1 MSLDSKV
8 NLYMKR
14 CLELAAL
21 GTGSVAPNPL
31 VGCVIV
37 HKDKIIGEGYHEK
50 CGEAHAE
57 VNAINSVQD
66 QSLLDESTLYV
77 SLEPC
82 AHQGKTP
89 PCADLIVK
97 HKLKQVVICNN
108 DTFAEVD
115 GKGIKR
121 LKQAGI
127 KVITGVLESEGRW
140 LNRRFF
146 NFHEKKRPYVI
157 LKWAQTIDGYID
169 RDRSPG
175 DQETPLKITTD
186 ESNKL
191 VHKWRT
197 EETAILVGKNTA
209 LLDDPRLTA
218 RHWPGSNPLRLVIDP
233 QLQLPLTLRIFND
246 EQETWVYNARK
257 AFCEKTICFE
267 RINDPSEFPHEIVNH
282 LYSKDVQSVIVEG
295 GKNTIERF
303 YQAGLWDEARVFTN
317 PIRIGNGIQA
327 PKFAGKELE
336 RTHIGEDLLQVYVR
350 E

>member
-1 MSLDSKV
+1 
-8 NLYMKR
+8 MKR

-37 HKDKIIGEGYHEK
+37 HKDKIIGEGCHEK
-50 CGEAHAE
+50 YGEAHAE

-108 DTFAEVD
+108 DPFAEVD
-115 GKGIKR
+115 GQGIIR
-121 LKQAGI
+121 LENAG
-127 KVITGVLESEGRW
+127 VEVVTGVLESEGRW

-146 NFHEKKRPYVI
+146 NFHENKRPYVI

-175 DQETPLKITTD
+175 DQEPPLKITSD
-186 ESNKL
+186 ESNIL

-209 LLDDPRLTA
+209 LLDDPRLTS
-218 RHWPGSNPLRLVIDP
+218 RHWPGSDPLRLVIDP
-233 QLQLPLTLRIFND
+233 QLQLPPTLCMFND

-257 AFCEKTICFE
+257 AFCEKNICFE
-267 RINDPSEFPHEIVNH
+267 QINDPSELPHEIVKH
-282 LYSKDVQSVIVEG
+282 LYSKDVQSVIIEG

-317 PIRIGNGIQA
+317 PMRIGSGINA
-327 PKFAGKELE
+327 PKFTCNELE

-350 E
+350 D